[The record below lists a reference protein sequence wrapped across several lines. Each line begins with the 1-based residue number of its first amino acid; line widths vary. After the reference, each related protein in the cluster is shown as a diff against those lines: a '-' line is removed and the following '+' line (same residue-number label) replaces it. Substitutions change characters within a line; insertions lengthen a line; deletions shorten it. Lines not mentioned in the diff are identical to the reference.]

1 MVILEIV
8 GVGSTIAAGVVAQVP
23 TMPGIL
29 EDIGNWPVTIALIA
43 LAAFSVWSAF
53 RMNDKARQSNDKQT
67 EVLRG
72 LAEQLARLNE
82 RIK

>member
-1 MVILEIV
+1 MVILEII
-8 GVGSTIAAGVVAQVP
+8 GISSTIAAGVFSQLAVTP
-23 TMPGIL
+23 TIL
-29 EDIGNWPVTIALIA
+29 EDVGKWPVTIALIA